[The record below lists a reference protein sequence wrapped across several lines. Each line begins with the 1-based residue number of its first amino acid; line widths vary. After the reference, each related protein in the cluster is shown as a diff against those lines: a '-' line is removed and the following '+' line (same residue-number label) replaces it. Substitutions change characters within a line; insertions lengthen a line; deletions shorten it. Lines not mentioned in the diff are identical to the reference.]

1 MRAAAAASLLA
12 LDQLAKIADGR
23 RAQVIWR
30 SSVERRST
38 EVSDNDAT
46 ALRTLP
52 CSRLGTYDVA
62 TLAPLVSYLR

>member
-1 MRAAAAASLLA
+1 ML

-46 ALRTLP
+46 ALRNNRA
-52 CSRLGTYDVA
+52 SRLGAYDVE
-62 TLAPLVSYLR
+62 TLFAPLVSYFR